1 MNFEEAR
8 AEYQRLRQAYEGRAL
23 APDEYARRVQAL
35 QVRDANG
42 AYWAIDGASGGWL
55 RYDGADWV
63 SDQPPLDQPLPAWS
77 PSPQAQPGGGALPT
91 DATQVVGSSEG
102 AGYTP
107 PGQSPV
113 GYAPAAQ
120 VAPPPAAPSGSRN
133 KALIAGCLAVTAV
146 LLLGC
151 VGLGAFAVASGVF
164 DRTTGI
170 TRAVTASSVTGDNE
184 PETTATEFSPN
195 STIYI
200 TYTAKNVK
208 QGQKVEIKLFRNGT
222 ELNLPSRDR
231 QTIFSNDRRTVNGL
245 FQFTTAQRGEYRAEL
260 TLDDAPSPDETVTF
274 TVR

>member
-63 SDQPPLDQPLPAWS
+63 SDQPPLTQPLPAWS

-102 AGYTP
+102 AGYTS

-120 VAPPPAAPSGSRN
+120 VAAPPAAPSGSRN

-151 VGLGAFAVASGVF
+151 VGLGAFALASGVF

-170 TRAVTASSVTGDNE
+170 TRAVTASSINDTSKE

-200 TYTAKNVK
+200 TFTAKNVK
-208 QGQKVEIKLFRNGT
+208 VGQKVKVRLFRNGA
-222 ELNLPSRDR
+222 ELNLLNRE
-231 QTIFSNDRRTVNGL
+231 TVFAEDRRTVNGV
-245 FQFTTAQRGEYRAEL
+245 FPFTTSQRGEYRAEL